1 MPDKLFLLRPDF
13 EDGDGLRYYC
23 PECAQIEGVLSFY
36 PELCKQLE
44 VDYIDFARPRK
55 AIAELIG
62 EANQGAPVLIVGDT
76 SSMPTSVEYGEH
88 GECRF
93 VSGFPAISQYLA
105 KRYGVGY
112 PH

>member
-1 MPDKLFLLRPDF
+1 MRDKLFLLGPDF

-36 PELCKQLE
+36 PQLRKELE
-44 VDYIDFARPRK
+44 VEYVDFARPRE

-62 EANQGAPVLIVGDT
+62 ELNQGAPVLIVG
-76 SSMPTSVEYGEH
+76 SAPAAGVQYGEY
-88 GECRF
+88 EQRRF
-93 VSGFPAISQYLA
+93 VSGSAAIAQYLA
-105 KRYGVGY
+105 KRYSVGY